1 MLKDHFIMINNTA
14 EKKNRKERRFY
25 HILSAV
31 CLFFQL
37 TKLIKA
43 FIIVILTLTQCACL
57 LCGISENAM
66 MLVSVL

>member
-1 MLKDHFIMINNTA
+1 MINNTA
-14 EKKNRKERRFY
+14 EKKRKERRFY

-37 TKLIKA
+37 TKSIKA

>member
-1 MLKDHFIMINNTA
+1 MINNTA
-14 EKKNRKERRFY
+14 EKNRKERRFY
-25 HILSAV
+25 HILSTV

-57 LCGISENAM
+57 LCGIIENAM

>member
-14 EKKNRKERRFY
+14 EKNRKERRFY
-25 HILSAV
+25 HILSTV

-43 FIIVILTLTQCACL
+43 FIIVMLTLTQCACL

>member
-1 MLKDHFIMINNTA
+1 MINNTA
-14 EKKNRKERRFY
+14 EKNRKERRFY
-25 HILSAV
+25 HILSTV

-43 FIIVILTLTQCACL
+43 FIIVMLTLTQCACL